1 MIDRDRVLPRISGER
16 LDALAVELQYSSST
30 MIPGRGGYEARLTE
44 ISVEAQR
51 DADWARVEELIKR
64 MKVLIKLIR
73 ELAIL
78 LRDFG
83 GTQEERRSSMHRRAA
98 EALDEADAVLLGM
111 EIEP

>member
-51 DADWARVEELIKR
+51 DADWEK
-64 MKVLIKLIR
+64 MQ
-73 ELAIL
+73 IL
-78 LRDFG
+78 VKAVR
-83 GTQEERRSSMHRRAA
+83 
-98 EALDEADAVLLGM
+98 EALEEAPWVTVG
-111 EIEP
+111 EIRVRLRTALAQMGLEMRL